1 MVIPLTHVALIL
13 RKKNKR
19 KTMMNNIRNTMCRL
33 SDLTQEQKV
42 SLVSEMPDSYFFNF
56 NSDEGFI
63 GFWSDGRTGT
73 WVGDAAQTIISYTE
87 MMQLLGKDMNKQT
100 AQEQMAVMQ
109 IEMDKLK
116 AIIDKPE
123 VKTGRVMSVED
134 LEVGYEYFHA
144 SRNTVRYVFSGD
156 MMDRGLIDVG
166 NAFHDRET
174 AKKHIEYLKLEQE
187 LRRAQIADGEAT
199 GYERYNVI
207 LNCKEGKLHSPKAL
221 VFHEKI
227 SFNTQEARDKFRNTH
242 TDEQLTLLIRGV

>member
-13 RKKNKR
+13 REKNKR
-19 KTMMNNIRNTMCRL
+19 KTMMNDIKNTMCRL
-33 SDLTQEQKV
+33 SDLTPVQID
-42 SLVSEMPDSYFFNF
+42 SLVGAMPSSPFL
-56 NSDEGFI
+56 STLRRREGFSKI
-63 GFWSDGRTGT
+63 GFSGKDAGFWNGR
-73 WVGDAAQTIISYTE
+73 VDFDTIVTYTE
-87 MMQLLGKDMNKQT
+87 MMQLLKGKDMNKQT
-100 AQEQMAVMQ
+100 AQEQIAVMQ

-116 AIIDKPE
+116 AIIDRPE

-174 AKKHIEYLKLEQE
+174 AEKYLEYLKLEQE
-187 LRRAQIADGEAT
+187 LRRAQAADG
-199 GYERYNVI
+199 GV
-207 LNCKEGKLHSPKAL
+207 GKYKIVFDNSGVLMNSGTDFFHKICFKTDVARIAFKKA
-221 VFHEKI
+221 
-227 SFNTQEARDKFRNTH
+227 H

>member
-1 MVIPLTHVALIL
+1 
-13 RKKNKR
+13 
-19 KTMMNNIRNTMCRL
+19 MNNITNTMCRL
-33 SDLTQEQKV
+33 SDLTREQANN
-42 SLVSEMPDSYFFNF
+42 LVAEMPSGQFDFGSLENV
-56 NSDEGFI
+56 I
-63 GFWSDGRTGT
+63 GAARSGNWGT
-73 WVGDAAQTIISYTE
+73 WVGGIAHPTIVTYAE
-87 MMQLLGKDMNKQT
+87 MMQLLKGKDMNKQT
-100 AQEQMAVMQ
+100 AQEQIAVMQ

-116 AIIDKPE
+116 AIINKPE

-166 NAFHDRET
+166 NAFHDKET
-174 AKKHIEYLKLEQE
+174 AKRHLEYLKLEQE

-207 LNCKEGKLHSPKAL
+207 LNCKDGKLHSPKAL

-227 SFNTQEARDKFRNTH
+227 SFNTQEARDAFKKAH